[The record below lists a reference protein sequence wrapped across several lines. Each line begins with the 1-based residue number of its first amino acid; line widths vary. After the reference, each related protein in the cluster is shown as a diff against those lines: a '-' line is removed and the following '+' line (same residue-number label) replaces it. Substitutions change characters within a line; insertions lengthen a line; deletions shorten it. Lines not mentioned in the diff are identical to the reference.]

1 MLRVAWPLSGVW
13 CGLTRRMVA
22 GVGDFPVGDQLVGKG
37 FDLFG
42 VQADA
47 HRGGGDLLC
56 FERYVHGAVARR
68 DVGIVTRATA

>member
-1 MLRVAWPLSGVW
+1 MAVVG
-13 CGLTRRMVA
+13 RMVRIDA
-22 GVGDFPVGDQLVGKG
+22 QDGCGVGDFPVGDQLVGKG